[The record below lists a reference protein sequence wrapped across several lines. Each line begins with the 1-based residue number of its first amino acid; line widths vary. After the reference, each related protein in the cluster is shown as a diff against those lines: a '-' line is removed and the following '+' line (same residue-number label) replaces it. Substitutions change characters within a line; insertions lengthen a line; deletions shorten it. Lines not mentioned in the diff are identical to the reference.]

1 MARAAAAAALLLL
14 DSSESDDEVQPPP
27 QRRRRVWVGEMCKHR
42 DTEGGY
48 YFIGLILI
56 KKTMIVMVLLV
67 KFYCSQKV

>member
-14 DSSESDDEVQPPP
+14 DDDDDDDDEVQPPP
-27 QRRRRVWVGEMCKHR
+27 QRRRWVWVGEMCKHH

-56 KKTMIVMVLLV
+56 KKTMVLLL